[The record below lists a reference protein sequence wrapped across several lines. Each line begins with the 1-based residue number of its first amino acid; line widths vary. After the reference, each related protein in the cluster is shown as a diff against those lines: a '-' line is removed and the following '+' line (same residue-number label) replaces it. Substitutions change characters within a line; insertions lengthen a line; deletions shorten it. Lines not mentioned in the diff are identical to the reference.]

1 MAVSQ
6 YLDMTAAQTVL
17 KELYDGQTVQNLIY
31 RRNPFFALVKKST
44 DFVGKVYPQP
54 IITAPTAGRAA
65 TFATAQANQ
74 TAFGS
79 QEFMIKRVKDY
90 SIFTV
95 DNETMM
101 ASASD
106 KGAFVKG
113 IKTQADLAW
122 TAMENSMCAALFRN
136 GTGSLGQ
143 ISTIGSVGTGVIQ
156 LSNIGDV
163 VGFEINQ
170 ALQAN
175 ATDGGASPRA
185 AVGYVIAVNRMKG
198 QITVST
204 SLGGAAA
211 APSGWTANDYLLV
224 QGDNNL
230 KMAGLAAWLPGTDPV
245 GGDNFFGVDRSVDPV
260 RLAGLRYDGSA
271 QSIEEAAIDGCAYL
285 DREGGSPKYAVT
297 NPVSFAALEKS
308 MGAKVQFTDLKMGEV
323 GFRGIQINA
332 PGGVVTVLSDRSC
345 QAQTMYL
352 LTMDT
357 WELKSLGEAPQILN
371 YGDGN
376 QLRVSNA
383 DAVEGRIGFY
393 GNLAC
398 NAPGFNAVVKLG
410 A

>member
-1 MAVSQ
+1 MN
-6 YLDMTAAQTVL
+6 AAQTVL
-17 KELYDGQTVQNLIY
+17 KELYDGQTVQNMIY

-44 DFVGKVYPQP
+44 DFLGKVYPQP
-54 IITAPTAGRAA
+54 IITAPTGGRSAN
-65 TFATAQANQ
+65 FANAQANQ

-106 KGAFVKG
+106 KGSFVRG
-113 IKTQADLAW
+113 IKTQSDLAW
-122 TAMENSMCAALFRN
+122 TAMENSLCAGLFRS
-136 GTGSLGQ
+136 GTGSIGA
-143 ISTIGSVGTGVIQ
+143 ISTITTGVIQ
-156 LSNIGDV
+156 LTNVGDV

-170 ALQAN
+170 AIQAN
-175 ATDGGASPRA
+175 ATDGGTPRA
-185 AVGYVIAVNRMKG
+185 AIGYVIAVNRMKG
-198 QITVST
+198 QLTVSAT
-204 SLGGAAA
+204 LGGTAGTPTSWAA
-211 APSGWTANDYLLV
+211 GDFLLV
-224 QGDNNL
+224 QGDNNA
-230 KMAGLAAWLPGTDPV
+230 KMAGLAAWLPSADPTT
-245 GGDNFFGVDRSVDPV
+245 GDSFFGVDRSVDPT
-260 RLAGLRYDGSA
+260 RLAGLRYDGSS
-271 QSIEEAAIDGCAYL
+271 QSIEEALIDSCAYL

-332 PGGVVTVLSDRSC
+332 PGGVVTILSDRSC
-345 QAQTMYL
+345 QAQTAYL
-352 LTMDT
+352 LTMET
-357 WELKSLGEAPQILN
+357 WELKSLGEAPMILN

>member
-6 YLDMTAAQTVL
+6 FLDMTAAQTVL
-17 KELYDGQTVQNLIY
+17 KELYDGQTVQNMIY

-44 DFVGKVYPQP
+44 DFLGKVYPQP
-54 IITAPTAGRAA
+54 IITAPTAGRSA

-106 KGAFVKG
+106 KGSFVRG

-122 TAMENSMCAALFRN
+122 TAMENSMCAALFRS
-136 GTGSLGQ
+136 GTGSLGA
-143 ISTIGSVGTGVIQ
+143 IGSISTGVIT

-170 ALQAN
+170 AIQAN
-175 ATDGGASPRA
+175 ATDGGTPRA
-185 AVGYVIAVNRMKG
+185 AVGYVIAVNRMLGKV
-198 QITVST
+198 TVST
-204 SLGGAAA
+204 TLGGSAGT
-211 APSGWTANDYLLV
+211 PSGWTAGDFLLV
-224 QGDNNL
+224 QGDNNA
-230 KMAGLAAWLPGTDPV
+230 KMSGLAAWLPSSDPTS
-245 GGDNFFGVDRSVDPV
+245 GDNFFGVDRSVDPT

-308 MGAKVQFTDLKMGEV
+308 MGAKVQFADLKMGEI